1 MNCNEIIEICESK
14 RNWREAHEVRCGGV
28 AFVCAGILAH
38 SSHVLGRMI
47 PSSGVPDG
55 LRITKEE
62 IRFAAE
68 SFGGNSIHAVF
79 VVFISLV
86 IRAESALH

>member
-1 MNCNEIIEICESK
+1 MT
-14 RNWREAHEVRCGGV
+14 
-28 AFVCAGILAH
+28 
-38 SSHVLGRMI
+38 

-68 SFGGNSIHAVF
+68 SFGGNIIHAVF